1 MVEEILIL
9 KFIINAHHSILSAVR
24 RLPPEILGE
33 IFLLALPDVDYI
45 DSDVAEHIKGTPW
58 LLSHVCRR
66 WRAAIQGNPLLW
78 SNIHVDTI
86 NLRRRIIHTF
96 REDEHP
102 LRALETQITLSDNA
116 PLFDVLPALHLL
128 SCLTDQLAHL
138 QRLVFHPY
146 GFRYQLPPALGS
158 LFALA
163 PSLREALLT
172 SNDFTDPSP
181 PLDLPWHQLTRLR
194 LRSSQAYTVENLPK
208 AVNLRDCA
216 IAPKHHPLISPSLA
230 NLPLVLPNVRRLT
243 LCEAPENWLK
253 LDTPLLDH
261 LHLQSCTDIV
271 FQIMIH
277 LMSNLRSLKLTNIA
291 MSDGPN
297 SLFTVLRGVPA
308 ISHLEI
314 YFADWNRNSASSAEQ
329 QAFILSFATAMK
341 ISNESTASNL
351 SPMLTSLRLVFPYL
365 YPQSDELDHS
375 FFEMVQSRWRRRL
388 FSTSASD
395 APTEYR
401 SLRRIRF
408 TGIRLLNSSSDD
420 CQVPFCPAVWNRFRI
435 LRREG
440 LDVERDLYDNEVGLD
455 ESCSK
460 STNISSFPYLVN
472 PTVEFVVEF
481 WALGPRALAP
491 TEARGHDTRS
501 RRLDLAIYVFL
512 CAHGPHKRLV
522 LFG

>member
-116 PLFDVLPALHLL
+116 PLFVDFWMSRDTEGNSPEFSKFFELVLGQSNRWQQLKVCWSGRAPALHLL

-138 QRLVFHPY
+138 QRLFFHPY

-194 LRSSQAYTVENLPK
+194 LRSSQAYIVENLPK

-253 LDTPLLDH
+253 LDTPLLEH

-277 LMSNLRSLKLTNIA
+277 PMSNLRSLKLTNIA

-329 QAFILSFATAMK
+329 HAFILSFATAMK

-351 SPMLTSLRLVFPYL
+351 SPMLTSLRLVFPHL

-375 FFEMVQSRWRRRL
+375 FFEMVQSRWRGRL

-420 CQVPFCPAVWNRFRI
+420 CQVPFCLAVWNRFRI

-440 LDVERDLYDNEVGLD
+440 LDVERDLYDNDVAVLD
-455 ESCSK
+455 
-460 STNISSFPYLVN
+460 
-472 PTVEFVVEF
+472 
-481 WALGPRALAP
+481 
-491 TEARGHDTRS
+491 
-501 RRLDLAIYVFL
+501 
-512 CAHGPHKRLV
+512 
-522 LFG
+522 

>member
-1 MVEEILIL
+1 MDPVDAPAEQLGLRNDIASMDEEILIL

-116 PLFDVLPALHLL
+116 PLFVDFWMSRDTEGNSPEFSKFFELVLGQSSRWQQLKVCWSGRASALHLL

-138 QRLVFHPY
+138 QRLIFHPY

-158 LFALA
+158 LVALA

-194 LRSSQAYTVENLPK
+194 LRSSHAYIVENLPK
-208 AVNLRDCA
+208 APLPTD
-216 IAPKHHPLISPSLA
+216 IAFVGELTA
-230 NLPLVLPNVRRLT
+230 NVRRLT

-253 LDTPLLDH
+253 LDTPLLEH

-277 LMSNLRSLKLTNIA
+277 PMLSLRSLKLTNIA
-291 MSDGPN
+291 MSDVRTPFSPSFAVSPQSFIWRFTSQIGTGTQPHRPN
-297 SLFTVLRGVPA
+297 NTPSY
-308 ISHLEI
+308 SHL
-314 YFADWNRNSASSAEQ
+314 
-329 QAFILSFATAMK
+329 
-341 ISNESTASNL
+341 
-351 SPMLTSLRLVFPYL
+351 P
-365 YPQSDELDHS
+365 
-375 FFEMVQSRWRRRL
+375 
-388 FSTSASD
+388 
-395 APTEYR
+395 
-401 SLRRIRF
+401 
-408 TGIRLLNSSSDD
+408 LL
-420 CQVPFCPAVWNRFRI
+420 
-435 LRREG
+435 
-440 LDVERDLYDNEVGLD
+440 
-455 ESCSK
+455 
-460 STNISSFPYLVN
+460 
-472 PTVEFVVEF
+472 
-481 WALGPRALAP
+481 
-491 TEARGHDTRS
+491 
-501 RRLDLAIYVFL
+501 
-512 CAHGPHKRLV
+512 
-522 LFG
+522 